1 MSIMEDKTI
10 LYSVR
15 YPSAQEEGE
24 RIKVRGDRQAAEVKL
39 TEFLRRMREE
49 RTYEPIPGREEKG
62 RRFAALARELSQIYE
77 VGLDILRTPDSIE
90 AALHLYCSA
99 YSRDMTRRLAELLG
113 MCDVCAASRPRTE
126 PSDLTL
132 SLMLY
137 THRCY
142 VSGRLISG

>member
-1 MSIMEDKTI
+1 MEDKTI

-24 RIKVRGDRQAAEVKL
+24 RIKVRGDRQAAEAKL

-62 RRFAALARELSQIYE
+62 RRFAAL
-77 VGLDILRTPDSIE
+77 GLDILRTPDSIE

>member
-1 MSIMEDKTI
+1 MEDKTI

-24 RIKVRGDRQAAEVKL
+24 RIKVRGDRQAAEAKL

-113 MCDVCAASRPRTE
+113 MCDVCAASRPDT
-126 PSDLTL
+126 
-132 SLMLY
+132 
-137 THRCY
+137 
-142 VSGRLISG
+142 

>member
-1 MSIMEDKTI
+1 MEDKTI

-24 RIKVRGDRQAAEVKL
+24 RIKVRGDRQAAEAKL

-62 RRFAALARELSQIYE
+62 RRFAALA
-77 VGLDILRTPDSIE
+77 RTPDSIE

>member
-1 MSIMEDKTI
+1 MEDKTI

-24 RIKVRGDRQAAEVKL
+24 RIKVRGDRQAAEAKL

-90 AALHLYCSA
+90 AALHL
-99 YSRDMTRRLAELLG
+99 
-113 MCDVCAASRPRTE
+113 
-126 PSDLTL
+126 
-132 SLMLY
+132 SLI
-137 THRCY
+137 H
-142 VSGRLISG
+142 ISGPKC

>member
-1 MSIMEDKTI
+1 
-10 LYSVR
+10 
-15 YPSAQEEGE
+15 
-24 RIKVRGDRQAAEVKL
+24 
-39 TEFLRRMREE
+39 MREE

-126 PSDLTL
+126 PSELTL

>member
-1 MSIMEDKTI
+1 MEDKTI

-24 RIKVRGDRQAAEVKL
+24 RIKVRGDRQAAEAKL

-113 MCDVCAASRPRTE
+113 MSVPPAGPERSPVIL
-126 PSDLTL
+126 PSPSCCTPTAV
-132 SLMLY
+132 M
-137 THRCY
+137 CPA
-142 VSGRLISG
+142 G

>member
-24 RIKVRGDRQAAEVKL
+24 RIKVRGDRQAAEAKL
-39 TEFLRRMREE
+39 TEF
-49 RTYEPIPGREEKG
+49 
-62 RRFAALARELSQIYE
+62 
-77 VGLDILRTPDSIE
+77 LRTPDSIE

>member
-1 MSIMEDKTI
+1 
-10 LYSVR
+10 
-15 YPSAQEEGE
+15 
-24 RIKVRGDRQAAEVKL
+24 
-39 TEFLRRMREE
+39 MREE

-90 AALHLYCSA
+90 AAPAPVLF
-99 YSRDMTRRLAELLG
+99 RLFQG
-113 MCDVCAASRPRTE
+113 YDAAAGRAVGGCVMSVPPAGPERSPVIS
-126 PSDLTL
+126 PL

>member
-1 MSIMEDKTI
+1 MEDKTI

-24 RIKVRGDRQAAEVKL
+24 RIKVRGDRQAAEAKL

-49 RTYEPIPGREEKG
+49 RTYEPIPGRE
-62 RRFAALARELSQIYE
+62 
-77 VGLDILRTPDSIE
+77 DSIE

>member
-1 MSIMEDKTI
+1 MS
-10 LYSVR
+10 
-15 YPSAQEEGE
+15 PS
-24 RIKVRGDRQAAEVKL
+24 RG
-39 TEFLRRMREE
+39 
-49 RTYEPIPGREEKG
+49 G
-62 RRFAALARELSQIYE
+62 RRRAGASPPWPGELSQIYE

-142 VSGRLISG
+142 VSGRLDPAADRPKG

>member
-1 MSIMEDKTI
+1 MEDKTI

-24 RIKVRGDRQAAEVKL
+24 RIKVRGDRQAAEAKL

-77 VGLDILRTPDSIE
+77 VGLDILRTPDSMPPAGPGRSPVISPSPSCCTPT
-90 AALHLYCSA
+90 AV
-99 YSRDMTRRLAELLG
+99 
-113 MCDVCAASRPRTE
+113 MCPA
-126 PSDLTL
+126 
-132 SLMLY
+132 
-137 THRCY
+137 
-142 VSGRLISG
+142 G